1 MTCTVVEEVNARV
14 KALDAETAEELAPL
28 VREMAAREELR
39 KDRDS
44 YITNLTSR
52 MRELEAQSASLNKG
66 NTQNALAEVRVFSL
80 PSLSHTPSPPPAL
93 HTFLTHRLCSP
104 TRSPDLRRR

>member
-44 YITNLTSR
+44 YIANLTAR

-66 NTQNALAEVRVFSL
+66 NTQNALAEIM
-80 PSLSHTPSPPPAL
+80 
-93 HTFLTHRLCSP
+93 LTDEISGLEKKVKELEAKLIEKNGSA
-104 TRSPDLRRR
+104 